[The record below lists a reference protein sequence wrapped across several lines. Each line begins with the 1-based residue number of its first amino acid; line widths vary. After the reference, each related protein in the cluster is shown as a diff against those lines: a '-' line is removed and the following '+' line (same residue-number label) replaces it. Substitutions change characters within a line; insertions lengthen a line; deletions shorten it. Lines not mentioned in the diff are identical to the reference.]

1 LKLIIQLLLLLA
13 ILPHAVL
20 AMPGDVFGDL
30 KMSLTEADTTRE
42 GVEVEGIDESEQQG
56 SDYGNTS
63 GQKEQNVLPVDSTY
77 SPLTHERYHNRFKP
91 FENRPDSIARWNSLL
106 GVETWES
113 VDLYKNLRD
122 DIQVLGWH
130 PYWAEDASLMYDYE
144 TLSMISYYGYSFNP
158 ADGSGENP
166 GRWRGTQVMERAHNI
181 KKSVRLLLTVYSY
194 DESANAEFF
203 SNPDAMIRLVD
214 DVTKLIDEKEA
225 HGITLDFQNIS
236 AKDREN
242 YVTLVQQFSEQ
253 MVPKKQLVTLVVP
266 AVDPDSLIA
275 VNEMADFLDYVIM
288 MGYDFHGTGSEA
300 GPMSVLYDIPK
311 GQTSSIENSVNR
323 LWAEGEGIPKEKIIV
338 SLGWIGALHQKQNG
352 RHEHLDYRSYGY
364 MEAALSERAITA
376 GSGGPLT
383 IVDDKASRSN
393 SVTYPVENS
402 TAVRTYYF
410 ADSTNFGLN
419 LDWIQKDS
427 LAGVAIWTL
436 ADAGNGDEYWVMLA
450 ENFGR
455 PPPSIMTYVLIPF
468 WDFIVDEW
476 LNPFLSL
483 FLSILI
489 ASLFLIAWI
498 YISYRRHVPEWLRK
512 LGVFLPLIVLL
523 IMVFSLSHDLLAH
536 YVVDRW
542 DDPVKTTLSLVLGS
556 LLLLIALWYCVRVY
570 YLDKK
575 KIP

>member
-1 LKLIIQLLLLLA
+1 MVISHIMLCLLLLPQV
-13 ILPHAVL
+13 ILPMSFGQIDSLRQGAQTDSAQTTVMVDDTLYSATTHQRYRDRFA
-20 AMPGDVFGDL
+20 PGV
-30 KMSLTEADTTRE
+30 
-42 GVEVEGIDESEQQG
+42 
-56 SDYGNTS
+56 
-63 GQKEQNVLPVDSTY
+63 
-77 SPLTHERYHNRFKP
+77 
-91 FENRPDSIARWNSLL
+91 NRPDSTARWNSLL

-122 DIQVLGWH
+122 DVQVLGWH

-144 TLSMISYYGYSFNP
+144 TLSMISYYGYSFNT
-158 ADGSGENP
+158 ADGSGKNP
-166 GRWRGTQVMERAHNI
+166 GRWRGTQVMERAHKI
-181 KKSVRLLLTVYSY
+181 KKSVKLLLTVYSY
-194 DESANAEFF
+194 DESGNAEFF
-203 SNPDAMIRLVD
+203 NKPDAMIRLVD
-214 DVTKLIDEKEA
+214 DVTKLIDEKGA

-236 AKDREN
+236 ANDREN

-253 MVPKKQLVTLVVP
+253 MGPKKQLVTIVVP

-288 MGYDFHGTGSEA
+288 MGYDYHGTGSKA
-300 GPMSVLYDIPK
+300 GPVSVLYDIPK
-311 GQTSSIENSVNR
+311 GQTSSIESSVNR

-338 SLGWIGALHQKQNG
+338 SLGWIGSLHQKQNG
-352 RHEHLDYRSYGY
+352 RHQHLGYRSYGY
-364 MEAALSERAITA
+364 MKAALSDSAIT
-376 GSGGPLT
+376 GGNGGPLT
-383 IVDDKASRSN
+383 IIDDKASRSN
-393 SVTYPVENS
+393 SVSYAVENS
-402 TAVRTYYF
+402 AAVRTYYF

-436 ADAGNGDEYWVMLA
+436 ADAGNGDEYWLMLA
-450 ENFGR
+450 EYFGK
-455 PPPSIMTYVLIPF
+455 PPPSIMTYVITPL

-512 LGVFLPLIVLL
+512 IGVFLPLIVFL

-556 LLLLIALWYCVRVY
+556 LLLVIALWYCIRVY
-570 YLDKK
+570 YLDRK

>member
-1 LKLIIQLLLLLA
+1 
-13 ILPHAVL
+13 
-20 AMPGDVFGDL
+20 
-30 KMSLTEADTTRE
+30 MSLLFQAEADT
-42 GVEVEGIDESEQQG
+42 SEETKLNGQ
-56 SDYGNTS
+56 SDDRS
-63 GQKEQNVLPVDSTY
+63 DSNEKRSVSIKTDSLY
-77 SPLTHERYHNRFKP
+77 SPLTHDRYKNRFQQ
-91 FENRPDSIARWNSLL
+91 FENRPDSTARWNSLL

-181 KKSVRLLLTVYSY
+181 KKSVKLLLTVYSY
-194 DESANAEFF
+194 DESHNAEFF

-214 DVTKLIDEKEA
+214 DVTKLIDDKEA

-236 AKDREN
+236 ASDREN
-242 YVTLVQQFSEQ
+242 YITLVQQFSEQ
-253 MVPKKQLVTLVVP
+253 LAPRKQLVTLVVP
-266 AVDPDSLIA
+266 ALDPDSLIA
-275 VNEMADFLDYVIM
+275 VNEMIDFLDYVIV
-288 MGYDFHGTGSEA
+288 MGYDFHGSGNEA

-311 GQTSSIENSVNR
+311 GQTLSIESSVNR
-323 LWAEGEGIPKEKIIV
+323 LWADGEGIPKEKIIV
-338 SLGWIGALHQKQNG
+338 SLGWIGSLHQRQNG

-364 MEAALSERAITA
+364 MEAALSERAIT
-376 GSGGPLT
+376 GGNGGPLT

-402 TAVRTYYF
+402 AAVRTYYF

-436 ADAGNGDEYWVMLA
+436 ADAGNGDEYWMMLA
-450 ENFGR
+450 EYFGK
-455 PPPSIMTYVLIPF
+455 PPPSIMTYVLIPL

-476 LNPFLSL
+476 LHPYLSL

-489 ASLFLIAWI
+489 STLFLLALI
-498 YISYRRHVPEWLRK
+498 YISYKRNVPEWLRK
-512 LGVFLPLIVLL
+512 LGVFLPLIIFL
-523 IMVFSLSHDLLAH
+523 IMLFSLLHDLLAH
-536 YVVDRW
+536 YMVDQW
-542 DDPVKTTLSLVLGS
+542 DDPLLTSLSLVFGTI
-556 LLLLIALWYCVRVY
+556 LLLIALWYCVRVY
-570 YLDKK
+570 YLDRRRV
-575 KIP
+575 P